1 MQAFGTSA
9 IIPTLL
15 PRIGR
20 GAGFGSILNGL
31 RRYLRVW
38 SVAGFTQAS
47 STPGSIA
54 DDVFLIAWLPKESH
68 SVRVRLSTSARTYAA
83 CQLSSW
89 MSDFTRQLTLSRPLS
104 LAPERFLPSSRARPD
119 YASVPHQADSSD
131 QDTVFEK
138 EQEPVRRAI

>member
-31 RRYLRVW
+31 TRYLRVW

-47 STPGSIA
+47 STLGSIA
-54 DDVFLIAWLPKESH
+54 DDVCSIASLPKESH
-68 SVRVRLSTSARTYAA
+68 SAKA
-83 CQLSSW
+83 
-89 MSDFTRQLTLSRPLS
+89 
-104 LAPERFLPSSRARPD
+104 
-119 YASVPHQADSSD
+119 
-131 QDTVFEK
+131 
-138 EQEPVRRAI
+138 